1 MFLALRERKEDEAE
15 TGWEGG
21 GQEDRTGSKTA
32 WSAYITCQII
42 QNYNKYQWDGWVAEW
57 LMAPVLKFGSENF
70 LRHPIYPQRLRNT
83 DFFAMCIDFVS
94 LTASSKI

>member
-1 MFLALRERKEDEAE
+1 MPGERLDRACPV
-15 TGWEGG
+15 
-21 GQEDRTGSKTA
+21 GQSRNT
-32 WSAYITCQII
+32 IVQ
-42 QNYNKYQWDGWVAEW
+42 DGWVAEW